1 MNSIK
6 ALSDTDSLG
15 ALAIQYKAGISM
27 LAQTNIRRTATAR
40 FFITLVSGLIGLLTI
55 INRPGVDTAMQ
66 LWTTDFVSGFTILLS
81 CIWFMSIR
89 SLRHMAK
96 IQRFLLSEMEEQM
109 PYAFITRQQQQIEQ
123 ESGWLNPGKIEQY
136 VPLVMMIPALLILIV
151 THWN

>member
-1 MNSIK
+1 MNSMK
-6 ALSDTDSLG
+6 AISDTDSLS
-15 ALAIQYKAGISM
+15 ALASQYGAGISM

-55 INRPGVDTAMQ
+55 INRPGLDTAMQ
-66 LWTTDFVSGFTILLS
+66 LWTTDLVSGFSILLS

-96 IQRFLLSEMEEQM
+96 IQRSLLSEMEEQM
-109 PYAFITRQQQQIEQ
+109 PFAFISRQQQQIEQ

>member
-6 ALSDTDSLG
+6 ALSDTDLLG

-40 FFITLVSGLIGLLTI
+40 FFITLVSGLMGLLTI
-55 INRPGVDTAMQ
+55 INRPGLDTAMQ
-66 LWTTDFVSGFTILLS
+66 LWTTDFVSGFSILLS

-89 SLRHMAK
+89 SLRHIAK
-96 IQRFLLSEMEEQM
+96 IQRSLLSEMEEQM

>member
-6 ALSDTDSLG
+6 ALGDTDSLG

-55 INRPGVDTAMQ
+55 VNRPGVDTAMQ
-66 LWTTDFVSGFTILLS
+66 LWTTDFVSAFTILLS

-96 IQRFLLSEMEEQM
+96 IQRSLLSEMEEQM
-109 PYAFITRQQQQIEQ
+109 PYAFITRQQQLIEQ
-123 ESGWLNPGKIEQY
+123 ESGWLIPGKIEQY